1 MRDSELFTITY
12 IYNDLDNKI
21 VLMTSGDTLNEASEA
36 DYILSST
43 NAEEVD
49 LVEFIVNSIPL
60 FAMAEPGSKES
71 ITHTAEDFQ
80 ALYDLPFNEIEEKV
94 DEVAQGTTLIEVE
107 KILSYTEP
115 NAHISSAAMTEY
127 TQPIDYMD
135 IDETSE
141 DEIPYSPVL
150 TESDDGDEEP
160 LVEAGLPP
168 VGEVLSKLI
177 AYFKEI
183 GPIIYPTDTK
193 QLFANNQVTFPVSS
207 ALQVLSLIISPTVN
221 SGFHLYLDPANAPY
235 ISAAPVTPV
244 NTNDP
249 TSTTAAVP
257 GSVGTLISDPIKQKQ
272 LLQKFI

>member
-1 MRDSELFTITY
+1 
-12 IYNDLDNKI
+12 
-21 VLMTSGDTLNEASEA
+21 MTSGDTINEASEA

-71 ITHTAEDFQ
+71 ITHTSGDFQ
-80 ALYDLPFNEIEEKV
+80 ALYDLPFSEIEERV

-115 NAHISSAAMTEY
+115 NAHISSAVTEY

-135 IDETSE
+135 IDETPE

-150 TESDDGDEEP
+150 TESDDEDEEP
-160 LVEAGLPP
+160 LVESGLPP
-168 VGEVLSKLI
+168 AGEVLPKLI

-183 GPIIYPTDTK
+183 GPIIYPADTK
-193 QLFANNQVTFPVSS
+193 HLFANNQATFPVSL
-207 ALQVLSLIISPTVN
+207 ALQVLSLIISPAVN
-221 SGFHLYLDPANAPY
+221 SGFHLYLDPANVPY
-235 ISAAPVTPV
+235 ISAAPVTPL
-244 NTNDP
+244 NIDDP
-249 TSTTAAVP
+249 TSASAAVP

-272 LLQKFI
+272 LLQEFI